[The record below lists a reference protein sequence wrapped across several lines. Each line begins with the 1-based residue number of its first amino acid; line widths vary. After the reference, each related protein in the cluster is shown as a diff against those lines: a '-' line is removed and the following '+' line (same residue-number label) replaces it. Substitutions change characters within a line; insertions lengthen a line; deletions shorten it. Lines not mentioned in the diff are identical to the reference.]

1 MKPEIIKENQSQ
13 MRGFLGWVER
23 VGNKVPHPV
32 YLFIWLFF
40 ITLVLTSVCSML
52 GLQAIN
58 PTNKEVV
65 AVVNMLTGPQLG
77 LFLKN
82 IVNEFA
88 TFRPLGMVV
97 VATIGLGVANRSGL
111 LETSL
116 RLTGMAKSATVTTAL
131 VFLVGICGNIAGDAA
146 FIILPPL
153 TALLFQG
160 MGRNPLAGL
169 FAGFAGVACGF
180 GANLLIGSADAAL
193 AGLTE
198 AAAQIIDPSYVA
210 TPAMGYYYLFAST
223 IFLVPIGTIVTMK
236 YVEPKL
242 NKFGIGVESI
252 KKFTA
257 DDIKVTLS
265 QEEKGALKAAA
276 LSVLAFVAVIV
287 LMTLPGLPFAAP
299 EGKSIIE
306 GYLLKSVPPLILLLF
321 FIPGYVYGK
330 KIGKIKSFQDTIPMM
345 CEELKTLASF
355 ILICFFASMFI
366 SVFSDSNIGFIIAIK
381 GAEFLQH
388 IGLQGPLLLVSFVIV
403 VGIINLFIGSAS
415 AKYALLSTVFVPMLM
430 MSGIDPA
437 ATQAVYR
444 MGDSITNNIT
454 PTLPYLAIVLSYAQE
469 YDNRAKTGTV
479 MAYMLPYTIA
489 FGVAWCAFLAIWY
502 LLGLPMGPG
511 YSILY

>member
-1 MKPEIIKENQSQ
+1 MQPETIKENQGQ

-23 VGNKVPHPV
+23 AGNKVPHPV

-40 ITLVLTSVCSML
+40 ITLVLTSILSFSGV
-52 GLQAIN
+52 QATN
-58 PTNKEVV
+58 PTTNKVV
-65 AVVNMLTGPQLG
+65 VVVNMLTGSQIG
-77 LFLKN
+77 LFMKN
-82 IVNEFA
+82 IVSKFV
-88 TFRPLGMVV
+88 TFRPLGMVL
-97 VATIGLGVANRSGL
+97 VATIGLGVANKTGL

-160 MGRNPLAGL
+160 TGRNPLAGL
-169 FAGFAGVACGF
+169 FAGFAGVSCGF

-198 AAAQIIDPSYVA
+198 AAAQIIDPNYVA
-210 TPAMGYYYLFAST
+210 TPAMGYYFLLAST
-223 IFLVPIGTIVTMK
+223 IFLVPVGTIVTMK

-242 NKFGIGVESI
+242 NKFGIGVDSI
-252 KKFTA
+252 KKFEA
-257 DDIKVTLS
+257 ANIKVTLS
-265 QEEKGALKAAA
+265 SEEKSALKAAGI
-276 LSVLAFVAVIV
+276 SVFIFFGVIA
-287 LMTLPGLPFAAP
+287 LMTLPGFPFAVP
-299 EGKSIIE
+299 EGKSVVQ
-306 GYLLKSVPPLILLLF
+306 GYLMKSVPPLILLLF

-330 KIGKIKSFQDTIPMM
+330 KMGKIRDFQDTIPMM
-345 CEELKTLASF
+345 SDELKTISSF

-415 AKYALLSTVFVPMLM
+415 AKYALLSTIFVPMLM
-430 MSGIDPA
+430 MSGINPA

-469 YDNRAKTGTV
+469 YDVRAKTGTV
-479 MAYMLPYTIA
+479 MAYMLPYTAA
-489 FGVAWCAFLAIWY
+489 FGVAWCAFLVIWY